1 MSLDKIFY
9 KMDKDKKGFLV
20 PNDLFNYLKNWNV
33 TILESESDLVF
44 IRIDR
49 DRNGII
55 TLNDIITETSL
66 VLSDNNQN
74 I

>member
-9 KMDKDKKGFLV
+9 KMDKDKKGYII
-20 PNDLFNYLKNWNV
+20 PTDLLNYLKVWNI
-33 TILESESDLVF
+33 TLLDSESDLVF
-44 IRIDR
+44 IRMDR

-66 VLSDNNQN
+66 VLPENNQN

>member
-1 MSLDKIFY
+1 
-9 KMDKDKKGFLV
+9 MDKDKKGYII
-20 PNDLFNYLKNWNV
+20 PTDLLNYLKVWNI
-33 TILESESDLVF
+33 TLLDSESDLVF
-44 IRIDR
+44 IRMDR

-66 VLSDNNQN
+66 VLPENNQN